1 MKFYLLF
8 SKMINH
14 KKRRHY
20 KKFSINPNM
29 ELCNV
34 YHNFDT
40 YSEIVKNMESKWRKY
55 NGSKFIDMLN
65 LWFWELEQYANWV
78 DYEMRTEFYRQN
90 ESWTPTQKEAYEIDK
105 TMEKENELIKFFDLF
120 HNE

>member
-1 MKFYLLF
+1 
-8 SKMINH
+8 
-14 KKRRHY
+14 
-20 KKFSINPNM
+20 
-29 ELCNV
+29 
-34 YHNFDT
+34 
-40 YSEIVKNMESKWRKY
+40 MESKWRKY